1 MWRFLAKAGKPDL
14 VVYLFTIIFV
24 WLAPGIAT
32 AETIHHRPAT
42 SIDGEAILGVTSY
55 GGVLPTASRVGSDI
69 LTNYR
74 LRVNIKTTFSGK
86 DRLKIQFQS
95 SDSTPLNTSVTGTN
109 MTRSSY
115 DATKGKS
122 TILSILQYTLPL
134 DPQTKLTVDVTG
146 CAFSDNLKN
155 FNPLL
160 ANAGSGA
167 TSRFGRYNPIYR
179 LSSDGMGIT
188 LDRQLTP
195 NLNFTL
201 GYSVPSLIAAN
212 PSTSN
217 GSNVFIGQL
226 SYRANSKLD
235 LGLTYARAY
244 NNNGS
249 GIMGNTG
256 SAGANNPFNGDR
268 TSAHHYSL
276 SANYQLSPQISIS
289 GWVGATDAR
298 REAVGGGS
306 AKIGNIA
313 LTLVI
318 TDVGGVGNTLGFVVG
333 IPPKLIDRSNGSSD
347 LGTSLHLEALY
358 RIKIDNNLEI
368 TPSILLIT
376 NPEHNSSN
384 SPIYVGSIRTTF
396 RF

>member
-1 MWRFLAKAGKPDL
+1 MWRFLAKAGKSNL
-14 VVYLFTIIFV
+14 FVYLLAIVIG
-24 WLAPGIAT
+24 WLAPSIAT
-32 AETIHHRPAT
+32 AETAAT
-42 SIDGEAILGVTSY
+42 TLDGEAILGTTSY
-55 GGVLPTASRVGSDI
+55 GGVIPTATRGGSNTH
-69 LTNYR
+69 TNYR
-74 LRVNIKTTFSGK
+74 VRLNIKTTFSGK

-95 SDSTPLNTSVTGTN
+95 SDSMPLNTSVTGTN

-115 DATKGKS
+115 DAAKGQQ
-122 TILSILQYTLPL
+122 TILSILQYTLPI
-134 DPQTKLTVDVTG
+134 DRQTKLTVDVTG
-146 CAFSDNLKN
+146 CAFSDNLNN

-160 ANAGSGA
+160 ASAGSGA

-201 GYSVPSLIAAN
+201 GYSVPSPLSAN
-212 PSTSN
+212 PATGN
-217 GSNVFIGQL
+217 GLFNGTNAFIGQL
-226 SYRANSKLD
+226 SYHADSKLD

-244 NNNGS
+244 NSNGS

-256 SAGANNPFNGDR
+256 STGANNPFNGDR

-276 SANYQLSPQISIS
+276 SANYQLSSQIAIS

-306 AKIGNIA
+306 AQIGNFA
-313 LTLVI
+313 VTLVI

-347 LGTSLHLEALY
+347 LSTSLHLEALY
-358 RIKIDNNLEI
+358 KLKIDNNLEI

-384 SPIYVGSIRTTF
+384 PPIYVGSIRTTF